1 MTLADY
7 GLSRDRGFLSSFD
20 PANVTLPE
28 FLHPV
33 RDVALAL
40 PRILPTGRV
49 RAHLESLPQLDLTDF
64 LATTTEAEQR
74 IAMLH
79 YSFMVQ
85 SYVWGEPEAPKS
97 LPACLAVPIWQI
109 GKATGQPPL
118 LPHSSYTLE
127 NWGRFDPTGP
137 IDLSNIYT
145 IQHFDGGLDEAQA
158 HLLPV

>member
-1 MTLADY
+1 MCELFAEY
-7 GLSRDRGFLSSFD
+7 SLSFDRGFLSSFD

-49 RAHLESLPQLDLTDF
+49 RAHLQ
-64 LATTTEAEQR
+64 
-74 IAMLH
+74 
-79 YSFMVQ
+79 
-85 SYVWGEPEAPKS
+85 S